1 VWKKGEKMG
10 KILTQH
16 GKLISILSHKGA
28 QKRIQL
34 QIGEGLSARFIDLDP
49 GEAKKL
55 ADALQQEAGKL
66 LEEKPRKGKA
76 R

>member
-1 VWKKGEKMG
+1 MG
-10 KILTQH
+10 KIVTQH
-16 GKLISILSHKGA
+16 GKPVSILAHTGT

-49 GEAKKL
+49 REAKKL
-55 ADALQQEAGKL
+55 ADALQQQAEKL
-66 LEEKPRKGKA
+66 LEEKPRKGKT

>member
-1 VWKKGEKMG
+1 MG
-10 KILTQH
+10 KIVTQH
-16 GKLISILSHKGA
+16 GKLISILAHTGT

-49 GEAKKL
+49 REAKKL
-55 ADALQQEAGKL
+55 ADALQHHAEKL
-66 LEEKPRKGKA
+66 LEEKPRKAKT

>member
-1 VWKKGEKMG
+1 MG
-10 KILTQH
+10 KIVTQH
-16 GKLISILSHKGA
+16 GKLINVLAHKGT

-34 QIGEGLSARFIDLDP
+34 QIGEGLSARFVDLDP
-49 GEAKKL
+49 AEAQKL
-55 ADALQQEAGKL
+55 ADVLQQQAGKL